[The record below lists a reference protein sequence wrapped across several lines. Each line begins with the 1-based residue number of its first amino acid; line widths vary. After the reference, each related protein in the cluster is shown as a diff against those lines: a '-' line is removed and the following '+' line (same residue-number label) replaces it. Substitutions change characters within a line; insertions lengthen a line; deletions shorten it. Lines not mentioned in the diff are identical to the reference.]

1 MLITRRH
8 IVLHYKPYG
17 YQSIFLK
24 YDITREQRDVVMF
37 ASVKSQDIFL
47 LVSHILARVQNFED
61 QAQAASALIQSSSQN
76 SRDHLKR

>member
-37 ASVKSQDIFL
+37 ASVKSQDIF
-47 LVSHILARVQNFED
+47 
-61 QAQAASALIQSSSQN
+61 
-76 SRDHLKR
+76 